1 MSSSTRWVKR
11 PEGSTWGDFGPD
23 DQRGRI
29 NLLTPEKIKQGV
41 AEVAVVAA
49 PDERLGEH
57 GCAFFRMQPGSE
69 PPDMD
74 ALRAHLQEAGLTRQ
88 KWPEEIR
95 IVDELPR
102 TPSGKIQKF
111 VLRDRAKAL

>member
-41 AEVAVVAA
+41 GKSC
-49 PDERLGEH
+49 LL
-57 GCAFFRMQPGSE
+57 
-69 PPDMD
+69 
-74 ALRAHLQEAGLTRQ
+74 LRFSDDSFTSSFITTIG
-88 KWPEEIR
+88 
-95 IVDELPR
+95 
-102 TPSGKIQKF
+102 
-111 VLRDRAKAL
+111 